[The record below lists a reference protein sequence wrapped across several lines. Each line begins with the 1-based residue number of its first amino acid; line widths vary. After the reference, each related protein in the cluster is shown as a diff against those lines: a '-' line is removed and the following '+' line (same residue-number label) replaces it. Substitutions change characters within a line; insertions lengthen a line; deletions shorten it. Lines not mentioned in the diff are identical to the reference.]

1 MNERKLILWGIF
13 GILTFLNAGIIIF
26 VKPINLHN
34 LIFGIWSISAS
45 SLFLVAEN
53 DFKNYLN
60 NKPEN
65 VYGRSIWTG
74 IILLIIGLVCLIRFI
89 KELI

>member
-1 MNERKLILWGIF
+1 MNERRLTLWGIF
-13 GILTFLNAGIIIF
+13 GILTFLTAGITIF
-26 VKPINLHN
+26 VKPNNLHN

-53 DFKNYLN
+53 DLKDYLN
-60 NKPEN
+60 DKLEKFF
-65 VYGRSIWTG
+65 GRGIWTG
-74 IILLIIGLVCLIRFI
+74 IILLVIGLVCLIRFM